1 MLPDFGYVVSMAAPP
16 GPAAN
21 LRADAAR
28 NRREIIEAASEV
40 YGRRGL
46 DAPLDEI
53 ARLARVGNATLYRHF
68 PSRCVLAAA
77 VFADTLGRIT
87 DAAARALDDPDP
99 WHAFAGHVRFLAQL
113 QAADRGLADL
123 LTTEVTGAPELQQL
137 RSCAYRDFTRIAD
150 RARTSGALRADFTPQ
165 DLVLLLMANA
175 GLVNRTAD
183 AAPTA
188 WKRFIDLTLDG
199 LRAAAATPGAP
210 PPRRAAMQRAMTN
223 HGHTAGYG

>member
-1 MLPDFGYVVSMAAPP
+1 MAAAR

-28 NRREIIEAASEV
+28 NRREIIEAAREL

-53 ARLARVGNATLYRHF
+53 ARLAGVGNATLYRHF
-68 PSRCVLAAA
+68 PTRCALAAA
-77 VFADTLGRIT
+77 VFADTLGRII

-123 LTTEVTGAPELQQL
+123 LITKVTGAPELEQL
-137 RSCAYRDFTRIAD
+137 RSRASRDFTRIAD
-150 RARTSGALRADFTPQ
+150 RARASGVLRADFTPE

-183 AAPTA
+183 AAPQA

-199 LRAAAATPGAP
+199 LRSAAATPTAP
-210 PPRRAAMQRAMTN
+210 PPGRAAIQRAMTS
-223 HGHTAGYG
+223 HGHSLGYG